1 MILIVHGI
9 GAKFVKNSE
18 QNILLYKKLTNFM

>member
-9 GAKFVKNSE
+9 GAKLVKNSE